1 MILIRYYRFPENV
14 LYTCCVCMLSFVG
27 CQDDP
32 YWRDS
37 KYGGD
42 GNARCIDLTLDWC
55 NNHGQYSKEAQRACP
70 ASCGL
75 CKGIFVNCSKL
86 RPILLKQTGLKPIK
100 FKFHIVELLYL
111 QLQWGPEYLSR
122 TQIICPRRL

>member
-1 MILIRYYRFPENV
+1 MHNPENV
-14 LYTCCVCMLSFVG
+14 CYTCWVCMLSFVG

-75 CKGIFVNCSKL
+75 CKGIFATFSKL
-86 RPILLKQTGLKPIK
+86 RSILLKQ
-100 FKFHIVELLYL
+100 Y
-111 QLQWGPEYLSR
+111 
-122 TQIICPRRL
+122 

>member
-1 MILIRYYRFPENV
+1 MHNPENV
-14 LYTCCVCMLSFVG
+14 CYTCCGCILSFVG

-75 CKGIFVNCSKL
+75 CKGIFATFSKL
-86 RPILLKQTGLKPIK
+86 RSILLKQ
-100 FKFHIVELLYL
+100 Y
-111 QLQWGPEYLSR
+111 
-122 TQIICPRRL
+122 

>member
-1 MILIRYYRFPENV
+1 MGGIHGILAPIVVDLSLERKEIVLEVCKWLYSDQHDESYWLPENV
-14 LYTCCVCMLSFVG
+14 CYTCCVCMLSFVG

-32 YWRDS
+32 RWRDS

-75 CKGIFVNCSKL
+75 CKGIFVTYSKL
-86 RPILLKQTGLKPIK
+86 RSISLKH
-100 FKFHIVELLYL
+100 FS
-111 QLQWGPEYLSR
+111 WAN
-122 TQIICPRRL
+122 

>member
-1 MILIRYYRFPENV
+1 
-14 LYTCCVCMLSFVG
+14 MLSFVG

-32 YWRDS
+32 RWRDS

-75 CKGIFVNCSKL
+75 CKGIFVTYSKL
-86 RPILLKQTGLKPIK
+86 RSISLKQAILGQLSSNFILLIYYTYSYSGAQSTLHGIK
-100 FKFHIVELLYL
+100 
-111 QLQWGPEYLSR
+111 
-122 TQIICPRRL
+122 

>member
-1 MILIRYYRFPENV
+1 MALFGSAFYRFPESV
-14 LYTCCVCMLSFVG
+14 SYTCCVCILSFVG

-55 NNHGQYSKEAQRACP
+55 NNHGEYSKEAQRACP

-75 CKGIFVNCSKL
+75 CKGIFVTFSKL
-86 RPILLKQTGLKPIK
+86 RSILLFFLSQLSSNFILLIYHTYSFSGAQSALHRLK
-100 FKFHIVELLYL
+100 
-111 QLQWGPEYLSR
+111 
-122 TQIICPRRL
+122 